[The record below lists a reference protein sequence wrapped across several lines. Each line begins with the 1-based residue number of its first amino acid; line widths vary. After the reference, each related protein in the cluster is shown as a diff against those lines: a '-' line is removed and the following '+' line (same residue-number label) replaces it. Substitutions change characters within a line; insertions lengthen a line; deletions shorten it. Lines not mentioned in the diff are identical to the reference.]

1 MKTGLRWRFVNQSN
15 PQETVLVHDE
25 ASAHTL
31 AALLQKMSDE
41 WIMQEE
47 RSLSAAKKEPQ
58 IQAIQTPQ
66 PESFKEKT
74 RSIEVQPQ
82 QPAAENHHEEHDHDV
97 HFEHHE
103 EEAAEDHHEDHA
115 MAAAVM
121 EAVAAAH
128 AQHQQAQ
135 QERKVTPPPAPK
147 KQEKRERRSQPRYMT
162 EFRVILI
169 SGSSSFR
176 TMSQDVSLGGMRL
189 KKSIPESFMKEKCI
203 AYVSHKDLRE
213 NIEIVCNVVGDS
225 SDPCRIKF
233 IQPNQTQLKR
243 LNDWLLE
250 HNPVTRGNKAAS

>member
-25 ASAHTL
+25 ASARTL
-31 AALLQKMSDE
+31 AALLQKMNDE

-47 RSLSAAKKEPQ
+47 RSLGAGKKEQQVQMTAQPAPQ
-58 IQAIQTPQ
+58 QTFVQPLVQQAQ
-66 PESFKEKT
+66 PESFK
-74 RSIEVQPQ
+74 
-82 QPAAENHHEEHDHDV
+82 AEEYE
-97 HFEHHE
+97 EHHE
-103 EEAAEDHHEDHA
+103 EESAEDQHEEHP

-121 EAVAAAH
+121 EAVVQAAQ
-128 AQHQQAQ
+128 QHVQAQ
-135 QERKVTPPPAPK
+135 AQESKVTPPPAPK
-147 KQEKRERRSQPRYMT
+147 KLEKQEKRERRSQPRYMT

-189 KKSIPESFMKEKCI
+189 KKSIPEAFMKEKCI

-213 NIEIVCNVVGDS
+213 NIEIVCNVVGDT

-233 IQPNQTQLKR
+233 VSPNQTQLKR